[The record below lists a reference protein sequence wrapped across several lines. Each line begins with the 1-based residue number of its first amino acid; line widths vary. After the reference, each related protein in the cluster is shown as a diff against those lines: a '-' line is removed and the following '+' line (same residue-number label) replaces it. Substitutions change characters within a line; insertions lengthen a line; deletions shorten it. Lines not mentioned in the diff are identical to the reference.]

1 MAGAYTLGFDS
12 AIATSLNMFP
22 KLGLDIL
29 ENVQNGNLKE
39 AKEKQDE
46 LNAVISIVTK
56 NGK

>member
-29 ENVQNGNLKE
+29 ENVQKGNLKE
-39 AKEKQDE
+39 AKAKQDE
-46 LNAVISIVTK
+46 LNALISIVTK